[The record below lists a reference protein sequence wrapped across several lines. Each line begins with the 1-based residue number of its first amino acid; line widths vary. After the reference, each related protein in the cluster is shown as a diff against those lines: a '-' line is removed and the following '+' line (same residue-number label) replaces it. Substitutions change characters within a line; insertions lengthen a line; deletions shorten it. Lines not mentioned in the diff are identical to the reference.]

1 MTNFER
7 TYESPDDES
16 APDTV
21 TDALKS
27 AVEEVIERY
36 PNAIGMLGKD

>member
-7 TYESPDDES
+7 TYESPGDES
-16 APDTV
+16 APDTF
-21 TDALKS
+21 TDAPES

-36 PNAIGMLGKD
+36 PNAIGMLGRD

>member
-1 MTNFER
+1 MTNFENI
-7 TYESPDDES
+7 TESPDDES

-36 PNAIGMLGKD
+36 PNAIGMLGRD